1 MCQALGDSC
10 WTNALTVSC
19 SYCCKA
25 ITHIET
31 PNQLGLDH
39 QLAVRQQNVEACT
52 LRIQL
57 YIYCTYGSRLVD
69 TIVEDRNTAI
79 GLQNVI
85 TDIIA
90 VENGGRLNPRSFVS
104 SRVQHFKKTCFSPA
118 IIIEGFMKIQV
129 FVGNIRYNTYIKVAA
144 TNPLQLQTV
153 GGSFDDGVRNTRVK
167 HAPQVLL
174 HFQRFKCT
182 LSCSILPFLPAD
194 PEVRS
199 CHQTRL

>member
-10 WTNALTVSC
+10 WANALTVSC
-19 SYCCKA
+19 SYCCKT

-39 QLAVRQQNVEACT
+39 QLAVWQQYVEACT

-79 GLQNVI
+79 GFQYVI

-90 VENGGRLNPRSFVS
+90 VENGGGLNPQSFVS
-104 SRVQHFKKTCFSPA
+104 SWVQHSKKTCVSPS
-118 IIIEGFMKIQV
+118 IITEALIKLPEIE
-129 FVGNIRYNTYIKVAA
+129 VGIRYKY
-144 TNPLQLQTV
+144 
-153 GGSFDDGVRNTRVK
+153 
-167 HAPQVLL
+167 
-174 HFQRFKCT
+174 
-182 LSCSILPFLPAD
+182 
-194 PEVRS
+194 
-199 CHQTRL
+199 

>member
-10 WTNALTVSC
+10 WENALTVSC

-39 QLAVRQQNVEACT
+39 QLAVWQQNVEACT

-85 TDIIA
+85 TDNIA
-90 VENGGRLNPRSFVS
+90 LDNGGRLKHSTFVS
-104 SRVQHFKKTCFSPA
+104 SHVQHFKLMCYNPA
-118 IIIEGFMKIQV
+118 KIYEASIE
-129 FVGNIRYNTYIKVAA
+129 Y
-144 TNPLQLQTV
+144 
-153 GGSFDDGVRNTRVK
+153 K
-167 HAPQVLL
+167 HY
-174 HFQRFKCT
+174 
-182 LSCSILPFLPAD
+182 
-194 PEVRS
+194 
-199 CHQTRL
+199 